1 MNREIS
7 DKNILNDFCIK
18 FCKVL
23 SRHVEYIVV
32 SGFVAIASGRTR
44 GTEDID
50 IIIRRMDFERFKKM
64 HGDLI
69 KHGFI
74 CIQSK
79 DEREIFDYLS
89 QKLSVRYALK
99 SQPIPQVELK
109 FEKDELDDYQFK
121 TKGKLQLTETNVW
134 FSSVNMNVAFKEEL
148 LKSDKDLEDARYLR
162 LVYKEKIKENEI
174 KKIKDMIRRLRL

>member
-7 DKNILNDFCIK
+7 DKNILNRFCIN

-50 IIIRRMDFERFKKM
+50 IIIRKIDFEKFKKM
-64 HGDLI
+64 HEDLI
-69 KHGFI
+69 KHDFV

-89 QKLSVRYALK
+89 EKISVRYVLK
-99 SQPIPQVELK
+99 SQPIPQIELK

-121 TKGKLQLTETNVW
+121 TKEKLQLTGTNVW
-134 FSSVNMNVAFKEEL
+134 FGSVNMNVAFKEEL